1 MPGDLKIQSSKC
13 ANNKQ
18 AGEQFIKVCSL
29 GHVAVCL
36 LKVVVNGKGLA
47 KLAPG

>member
-29 GHVAVCL
+29 GHVAECL
-36 LKVVVNGKGLA
+36 LKVVLNGKGLA
-47 KLAPG
+47 KLSPG